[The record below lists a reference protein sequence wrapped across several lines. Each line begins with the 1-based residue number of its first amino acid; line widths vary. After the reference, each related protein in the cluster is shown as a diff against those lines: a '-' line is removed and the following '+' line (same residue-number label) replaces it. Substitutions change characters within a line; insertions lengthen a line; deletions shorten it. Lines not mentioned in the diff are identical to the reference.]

1 MPPKG
6 KEKATSPSLDET
18 LGEMDDVGT
27 GDDSAELRAS
37 QDAAL
42 ALAMQRKEYGD
53 LEQVREDHNAESEG
67 MEDDSDD
74 SLNELFRDSLNDPP
88 DDVGDEEQP
97 DDAPI
102 DSENDAEEPAPA
114 EPPPPVL
121 TAAEQQAQDRER
133 ADAIVDIGQN
143 WGPDFAT
150 MGNWIADNNWLQ
162 GKTDNLTEQ
171 NCEIDTIREFRH
183 LSELTKGQGREI
195 IHQIEQFYLIRWT
208 KGRERPI
215 GKYWHEKQVSLRE
228 DLRRLREGEWVKP
241 ENEKKPKKRK
251 GKAARKTTP
260 RKRAKTK
267 ASRQE
272 PVDEDDED
280 TSDSSP
286 DEIPAKEPIKK
297 KGGKGKGKKANDAE
311 TTDKN
316 GIPITSITSE
326 AQRDAALRRIYHNWQ
341 ISSLHGH
348 FHSRLHEDDV
358 SDDEH
363 IEWSVI
369 ELLRDL
375 SEVSATHAQGEEI
388 REDLEAHLREM
399 NEYDLASL
407 HRRITIT
414 GQDYHTA
421 AERRAKEEKARRRQE
436 AAEEKRQRLAAAN
449 NKDNGEG
456 PAAEAEDEDAE
467 KRPANV
473 AVAPAPVGTRSNRAQ
488 SQRTTSRRTR
498 ASVAA
503 EARERAQLAGNNSS
517 QSLVVKLKVPPG
529 ALRTDGP
536 SAGDASSAAQSG
548 SKAKAATRDRSA
560 SAAQQEGGEVADP
573 DDLETPAPP
582 PDEQQAEQANS
593 LLEQQREQRVPSP
606 TPASPNIQQDEP
618 EPVLANDSAPPEPQP
633 GPQAPPSPAHV
644 EYQQPLHPRY
654 TTRTEAESFA
664 LRLAWDEVSTEETR
678 LGVLRAR
685 RVVAALQN
693 EDGLQQDI
701 LRLNVTEQEHRLS
714 LAYGRAMRLG
724 RPQRVGETVGL
735 GEEERTQRR
744 SGDGGDVVEER
755 EQNREGG
762 AGEGGDHESGA
773 REGEGDG
780 EGDEYGGEDRSIP
793 TGSRRS

>member
-6 KEKATSPSLDET
+6 KEKATSSSHDDT
-18 LGEMDDVGT
+18 FGQMDDVGM
-27 GDDSAELRAS
+27 GDNSAELRAS

-53 LEQVREDHNAESEG
+53 FEQVQEDHNAESEV

-74 SLNELFRDSLNDPP
+74 FLNELFRDSLNDPP

-102 DSENDAEEPAPA
+102 DSENDAEEPAPV
-114 EPPPPVL
+114 EPPARVL
-121 TAAEQQAQDRER
+121 TAAEQQAEDQER
-133 ADAIVDIGQN
+133 ADAIADIGQN
-143 WGPDFAT
+143 WGPNFAT
-150 MGNWIADNNWLQ
+150 MGDWMADNNWLQ
-162 GKTDNLTEQ
+162 GSTEHLTEQ
-171 NCEIDTIREFRH
+171 NCEIDTIREFRS

-195 IHQIEQFYLIRWT
+195 RHQIEQFYLIRWT
-208 KGRERPI
+208 KGRARPI
-215 GKYWHEKQVSLRE
+215 GKFRHEKQVSLRE

-286 DEIPAKEPIKK
+286 DEIPATEPTKK
-297 KGGKGKGKKANDAE
+297 KRVGSGKGKKKANDAE
-311 TTDKN
+311 STDKN
-316 GIPITSITSE
+316 GNPLTSITSE

-341 ISSLHGH
+341 IGSLHGH
-348 FHSRLHEDDV
+348 FHARLHEEDV
-358 SDDEH
+358 SDDRD
-363 IEWSVI
+363 IDLSVI

-388 REDLEAHLREM
+388 REELEAHLREM
-399 NEYDLASL
+399 DEYDLVAL

-414 GQDYHTA
+414 GQDYHTE
-421 AERRAKEEKARRRQE
+421 AERRAKEEKERRRQE

-456 PAAEAEDEDAE
+456 PAAEGEDEDTGT
-467 KRPANV
+467 RPANST
-473 AVAPAPVGTRSNRAQ
+473 AAPAPTSTRSNQAQ
-488 SQRTTSRRTR
+488 SQRTTKRRTR

-503 EARERAQLAGNNSS
+503 EARETAQSAGNTPS
-517 QSLVVKLKVPPG
+517 QTLVVKLKVPPG
-529 ALRTDGP
+529 ALGPGGP
-536 SAGDASSAAQSG
+536 SAGGASNAAQSG
-548 SKAKAATRDRSA
+548 SKAKAATRDRSE
-560 SAAQQEGGEVADP
+560 SAVQQEGGEVADP
-573 DDLETPAPP
+573 DDLETPASL
-582 PDEQQAEQANS
+582 PDEPQDEEPSS
-593 LLEQQREQRVPSP
+593 LREQQSERHVLSP
-606 TPASPNIQQDEP
+606 TPTSPNIQQNGSEIIVP
-618 EPVLANDSAPPEPQP
+618 ETPVQPPPQP
-633 GPQAPPSPAHV
+633 DPQVPQSPTHV
-644 EYQQPLHPRY
+644 EHQQSLHPRY
-654 TTRTEAESFA
+654 TARTESESFA
-664 LRLAWDEVSTEETR
+664 LRLAWNEVTIEETS

-693 EDGLQQDI
+693 EDPLQQDI

-724 RPQRVGETVGL
+724 RPLRVGETAGL
-735 GEEERTQRR
+735 GGDERGQGR
-744 SGDGGDVVEER
+744 SGGGGGVEEGQ
-755 EQNREGG
+755 EQSREGG
-762 AGEGGDHESGA
+762 AGEGGDDELDV
-773 REGEGDG
+773 REREGDG
-780 EGDEYGGEDRSIP
+780 EGDEEGRVA
-793 TGSRRS
+793 